1 MLREHLADLPDMS
14 DPSPLQLVPKVSRLG
29 ILSGRRRRSHRSR
42 LSPCLSVCLSVCP
55 AGTSRNLNCTARDER
70 ANERVTT
77 DRKSPVATASV
88 VENKGVEWKEEE
100 DGDGDG
106 ESRFSGQKN

>member
-1 MLREHLADLPDMS
+1 MLREHFADLPDMS

-29 ILSGRRRRSHRSR
+29 ILSGRRRRSDRSR
-42 LSPCLSVCLSVCP
+42 LSPCHVCP
-55 AGTSRNLNCTARDER
+55 SGTSRNLNCTARDER

-77 DRKSPVATASV
+77 DHKSPVATASV
-88 VENKGVEWKEEE
+88 VENKGVEWKEDEE

-106 ESRFSGQKN
+106 EWRFSGQKN